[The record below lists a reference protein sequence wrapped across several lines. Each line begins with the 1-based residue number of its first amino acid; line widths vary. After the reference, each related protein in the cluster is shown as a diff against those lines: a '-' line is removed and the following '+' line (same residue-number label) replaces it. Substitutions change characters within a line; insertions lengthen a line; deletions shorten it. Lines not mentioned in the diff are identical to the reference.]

1 MEKELGRALKEW
13 VEVKRVSR
21 FTLLLLNIFIV
32 FTASCM
38 VSAVAIWFHYHRK
51 TVFELAARNLK
62 EYRYFVRPFV
72 DEKGRMISCELAL
85 REFDH
90 RSKKWITPYNIKHFQ
105 LDRLIIAIEDIQTLI
120 PGDANS
126 ISINMTLSHCL
137 DYQANYFFKWI
148 TGLLDNQKLNIE
160 LDANEIL
167 DANAFKQAR
176 LKNVLAK
183 IQALGIL
190 VTIKNIDSNKGT
202 YEQLSQFSDMVEH
215 YCLSAHRFN
224 LKKTKLVKKWL
235 KVSHQNKKVLGLT
248 GIDSPEIDRV
258 ANDFNI
264 KMRQGMYY
272 TNAVP
277 VRIMSQ
283 EKVPEV

>member
-1 MEKELGRALKEW
+1 MEKELGRVLKEW
-13 VEVKRVSR
+13 VEAKRVSR

-38 VSAVAIWFHYHRK
+38 VSALVVWFHYHRK
-51 TVFELAARNLK
+51 TAFELAARNLQ
-62 EYRYFVRPFV
+62 EYRYFVRLFV
-72 DEKGRMISCELAL
+72 DEKGQMISCELAL

-90 RSKKWITPYNIKHFQ
+90 RSKKWIAPYNIKHFP
-105 LDRLIIAIEDIQTLI
+105 LDRLIIAIEDIQTII
-120 PGDANS
+120 PRDANS
-126 ISINMTLSHCL
+126 ISINMTLSQRL

-160 LDANEIL
+160 L

-202 YEQLSQFSDMVEH
+202 YEQLSQFSNMVEH
-215 YCLSAHRFN
+215 YCLSTHRFN
-224 LKKTKLVKKWL
+224 LRKTKLVKKWL
-235 KVSHQNKKVLGLT
+235 KVSHQNKKILGLA

-264 KMRQGMYY
+264 RMRQGMYY
-272 TNAVP
+272 SNAVP
-277 VRIMSQ
+277 VRSMSQ